1 MSLATSIQ
9 NIEHIRQ
16 LDDTVANRIENFPV
30 QVVMT
35 MLIQILESSALTT
48 MADDFLV
55 NGIGGFAQASSEA
68 EKRAILQGAL
78 RIRRKM
84 GTVGAVKRAVET
96 LGFSTLEIIEGAAD
110 LPISYDGSSLF
121 NGNINYQGGNN
132 GWATFVIILPE
143 QELVSL
149 NSQEIQ
155 ELVDYIN
162 YYKNERSELIGIGY
176 YDAADPNYDG
186 DFIFDGTIN
195 YDGVPQQTVIFVT

>member
-1 MSLATSIQ
+1 MALASSIQ

-30 QVVMT
+30 TVVMT

-55 NGIGGFAQASSEA
+55 NGIGGFAQASSEQ
-68 EKRAILQGAL
+68 EKRDILQNAL

-96 LGFSTLEIIEGAAD
+96 LGFSTPEIIEGAAD
-110 LPISYDGSSLF
+110 LPIVFDGSNLF
-121 NGNINYQGGNN
+121 NGNINFQGGNN

-149 NSQEIQ
+149 TTEEIQ

-176 YDAADPNYDG
+176 YDAQAPEFNG
-186 DFIFDGTIN
+186 GFVFDGTIN
-195 YDGVPQQTVIFVT
+195 FDGNPQQTIIFVT